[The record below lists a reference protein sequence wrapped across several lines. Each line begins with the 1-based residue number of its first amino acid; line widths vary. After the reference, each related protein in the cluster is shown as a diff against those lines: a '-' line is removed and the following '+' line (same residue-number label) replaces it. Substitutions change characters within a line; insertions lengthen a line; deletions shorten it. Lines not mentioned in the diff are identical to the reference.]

1 MTEDSTLAARIQSG
15 SLDALEELYRAASAD
30 LLRLATRL
38 TRDPAEAADA
48 VHDVFVGLPAA
59 LGSYQERGQLDA
71 WLRRV
76 TARTVIQRARTRR
89 RADRTRT
96 AAMPPNGPAPP
107 RPPTAPSPPKT
118 HSLGCPLSLRSVV
131 VLKELEGMS
140 HGEIAKTLGISATA
154 SRLRL
159 WRGLEKLRHL
169 LGEDGQ

>member
-1 MTEDSTLAARIQSG
+1 VTDSLAGRIQQG
-15 SLDALEELYRAASAD
+15 SLDALEELYRATSAD

-38 TRDPAEAADA
+38 TRDHAEAADV

-59 LGSYQERGQLDA
+59 LRTYEERGQLPA

-89 RADRTRT
+89 RADERDGRYAAERPGNT
-96 AAMPPNGPAPP
+96 AATDGAV
-107 RPPTAPSPPKT
+107 TAEDA
-118 HSLGCPLSLRSVV
+118 LARLPLSLRSVV
-131 VLKELEGMS
+131 VLMELEGMS
-140 HGEIAKTLGISATA
+140 HGEIGRTLGISATA

>member
-1 MTEDSTLAARIQSG
+1 VTDSLAARVQSG
-15 SLDALEELYRAASAD
+15 SLDALEELYRATSAD

-38 TRDPAEAADA
+38 TREPAEAADA

-59 LGSYQERGQLDA
+59 LSHYQERGQLNA

-76 TARTVIQRARTRR
+76 TARTVLQRARTRR
-89 RADRTRT
+89 RAEARDGRYAADRPGTT
-96 AAMPPNGPAPP
+96 AATDGAV
-107 RPPTAPSPPKT
+107 TAEDA
-118 HSLGCPLSLRSVV
+118 LARLPLSLRSVV

-140 HGEIAKTLGISATA
+140 HGEIATTLGISATA

-169 LGEDGQ
+169 LGEDGS

>member
-1 MTEDSTLAARIQSG
+1 MTDSLAARIQSG
-15 SLDALEELYRAASAD
+15 SLEALEELYRATSAD

-38 TRDPAEAADA
+38 TRDPAEAADT

-76 TARTVIQRARTRR
+76 TARTAIQRARARR
-89 RADRTRT
+89 RGDERDGRYAAERPGTT
-96 AAMPPNGPAPP
+96 AATDGAV
-107 RPPTAPSPPKT
+107 TAEDA
-118 HSLGCPLSLRSVV
+118 LARLPLSLRSVV
-131 VLKELEGMS
+131 VLRELEGMS

-159 WRGLEKLRHL
+159 WRGLERLRHL

>member
-1 MTEDSTLAARIQSG
+1 MTDSLAARVQSG
-15 SLDALEELYRAASAD
+15 SLDALEELYRATSAD

-38 TRDPAEAADA
+38 TRDPAEAADV

-59 LGSYQERGQLDA
+59 LASYQERGQLLA

-89 RADRTRT
+89 RAHERDGRYAAERPGAT
-96 AAMPPNGPAPP
+96 AATEGVV
-107 RPPTAPSPPKT
+107 TAEDALARLPM
-118 HSLGCPLSLRSVV
+118 SLRSVV
-131 VLKELEGMS
+131 VLRELEGMS
-140 HGEIAKTLGISATA
+140 HDEIAKTLGISSTA

-169 LGEDGQ
+169 MGEDAE

>member
-1 MTEDSTLAARIQSG
+1 MTDSLAARVQSG
-15 SLDALEELYRAASAD
+15 SLDALEELYRATSAD

-59 LGSYQERGQLDA
+59 LGSYEERGQLDA

-89 RADRTRT
+89 RADERDGRYAAERPAT
-96 AAMPPNGPAPP
+96 AAAIDGAV
-107 RPPTAPSPPKT
+107 TAEDA
-118 HSLGCPLSLRSVV
+118 LARLPLSLRSVV

-169 LGEDGQ
+169 LGEDGL

>member
-1 MTEDSTLAARIQSG
+1 
-15 SLDALEELYRAASAD
+15 
-30 LLRLATRL
+30 LLRLAVRL

-59 LGSYQERGQLDA
+59 LASYEERGQLPA

-76 TARTVIQRARTRR
+76 TARTVIQRARSRR
-89 RADRTRT
+89 RSELRDGSYADERPGVIASNDGIVT
-96 AAMPPNGPAPP
+96 AEDALA
-107 RPPTAPSPPKT
+107 R
-118 HSLGCPLSLRSVV
+118 LPLSLRSVV
-131 VLKELEGMS
+131 VLKELEGLS

-169 LGEDGQ
+169 LGEDG